1 MKMKLAIAVSVV
13 LMTLTGCSG
22 GYLYTDS
29 PALEFEDVNYGYPVK
44 KALDN
49 PKVAYIDQGS
59 GPKTI
64 VLIHGLA
71 SNAGFWRYTI
81 DELSKDYRVIA
92 VDLPGY
98 GKSDKKSYKYSLTF
112 YADVIYKLLKEL
124 KLEKVYYVGHSM
136 GGQIGIHFSL
146 KYPEML
152 EKLILASPA
161 GIEPFQKGE
170 GDWLRSVFSVPFV
183 KATTEE
189 GIRRNL
195 SNNFYNWRDDLE
207 WMVEERA
214 RTAKSKDF
222 DEFAYTV
229 VRCVNAMLDEPTSG
243 KLEQIS
249 VKTLIVYGEND
260 GLIPNPYLNP
270 GFTADVF
277 KEGQRRIPE
286 CELYE
291 IPECGH
297 MLQIEKPAEFTR
309 AVLDFIKK

>member
-22 GYLYTDS
+22 GYLYTNA
-29 PALEFEDVNYGYPVK
+29 PVLEFEDVNYGYPVK

-49 PKVAYIDQGS
+49 PRVAYIDQGS
-59 GPKTI
+59 GQKTI
-64 VLIHGLA
+64 LLVHGLA

-81 DELSKDYRVIA
+81 DELSEDYRVIA

-98 GKSDKKSYKYSLTF
+98 GKSDKKSYPYSLTF

-124 KLEKVYYVGHSM
+124 KIDRVYFVGHSM

-146 KYPEML
+146 IHPDML

-161 GIEPFQKGE
+161 GVEPFQKGE
-170 GDWLRSVFSVPFV
+170 GDWLRSVFSVSFV

-195 SNNFYNWRDDLE
+195 SNNFYNWRDDFE

-243 KLEQIS
+243 KLEQIRA
-249 VKTLIVYGEND
+249 KTLIVYGEND

-277 KEGQRRIPE
+277 KEGQRRIPD

-297 MLQIEKPAEFTR
+297 MLQIEKPAEFTH